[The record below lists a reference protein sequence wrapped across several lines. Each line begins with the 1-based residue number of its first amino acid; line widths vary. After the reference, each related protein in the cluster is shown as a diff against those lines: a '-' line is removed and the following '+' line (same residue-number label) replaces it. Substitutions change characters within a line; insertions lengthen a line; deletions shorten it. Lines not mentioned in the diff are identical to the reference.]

1 MLRVS
6 SFDGSLFCRKD
17 RFYLRINHKRK
28 GIFIM
33 WTLHFRQSPA
43 IFPRFSPLAFG
54 TAPTPLHPAHSF
66 HHAPSSLVMKLR
78 RKRELVGHFLRFPPR
93 VLTPTRAL
101 RAHQSVFVFRLHPFT
116 DMSESPHLHS
126 IRGEDFYS
134 RTFTLRA
141 LPCFPL
147 GSDRSAKQPTGEGK
161 VKVRN
166 PKSSPLINSLTANC
180 VTWVKA

>member
-1 MLRVS
+1 MVVYSAAKIGFISELTTRERAFLSCGLYIFANRPRSFRVS
-6 SFDGSLFCRKD
+6 RRLHSEQRRHHST
-17 RFYLRINHKRK
+17 LRTV
-28 GIFIM
+28 F
-33 WTLHFRQSPA
+33 T
-43 IFPRFSPLAFG
+43 
-54 TAPTPLHPAHSF
+54 TTP
-66 HHAPSSLVMKLR
+66 SLVMKLR

-116 DMSESPHLHS
+116 DTSEFPHPHS

-161 VKVRN
+161 VKVRS
-166 PKSSPLINSLTANC
+166 PKSSPLISSFTANC

>member
-1 MLRVS
+1 MVVYSAAKIGFISELTTRERVFLSCGLYIFANRPRSFRVS
-6 SFDGSLFCRKD
+6 HRLHSGQRRHHST
-17 RFYLRINHKRK
+17 LRTV
-28 GIFIM
+28 F
-33 WTLHFRQSPA
+33 T
-43 IFPRFSPLAFG
+43 
-54 TAPTPLHPAHSF
+54 TTP
-66 HHAPSSLVMKLR
+66 SLVMKLR
-78 RKRELVGHFLRFPPR
+78 RKREFVGHFLRFPPR

-116 DMSESPHLHS
+116 DMSESPHPHL

-161 VKVRN
+161 AKVRN
-166 PKSSPLINSLTANC
+166 PKSSPLIGSLTADC

>member
-6 SFDGSLFCRKD
+6 SFDSSLFCRKD

-43 IFPRFSPLAFG
+43 IFPRFSPLVFG

-78 RKRELVGHFLRFPPR
+78 RKRELVGRFLRFPPR
-93 VLTPTRAL
+93 VLTHTRAL
-101 RAHQSVFVFRLHPFT
+101 RAHQSVSVFRLHAFT
-116 DMSESPHLHS
+116 DMSESPHPHL

-134 RTFTLRA
+134 QPSPSAPSPVSLSGVIDLR
-141 LPCFPL
+141 
-147 GSDRSAKQPTGEGK
+147 SNRR

-166 PKSSPLINSLTANC
+166 PKSSPLIDSLTADCN
-180 VTWVKA
+180 TWVKV

>member
-1 MLRVS
+1 MVVYSAAKIGFISELTTRKRAFLSCGLYIFANRLR
-6 SFDGSLFCRKD
+6 SFRASRRLHSEQR
-17 RFYLRINHKRK
+17 RHHSTLRTV
-28 GIFIM
+28 F
-33 WTLHFRQSPA
+33 T
-43 IFPRFSPLAFG
+43 
-54 TAPTPLHPAHSF
+54 TTP
-66 HHAPSSLVMKLR
+66 SLVMKLR

-93 VLTPTRAL
+93 VLTRTRAI
-101 RAHQSVFVFRLHPFT
+101 RAHQSVSVFRLHPFT
-116 DMSESPHLHS
+116 DTSESPHPHS

-166 PKSSPLINSLTANC
+166 PKPSPLIDSLTANC
-180 VTWVKA
+180 ATWVKA

>member
-1 MLRVS
+1 MVVYSAAKIGFISELTTRERAFLSCGLYIFANRPRSFRVS
-6 SFDGSLFCRKD
+6 PRLHSGQRRHHST
-17 RFYLRINHKRK
+17 LRTV
-28 GIFIM
+28 F
-33 WTLHFRQSPA
+33 T
-43 IFPRFSPLAFG
+43 
-54 TAPTPLHPAHSF
+54 TTP
-66 HHAPSSLVMKLR
+66 SLVMKLR
-78 RKRELVGHFLRFPPR
+78 RKREFVGHFLRFPPR
-93 VLTPTRAL
+93 FLTRTRAL

-116 DMSESPHLHS
+116 DTSEFPHPHP

-166 PKSSPLINSLTANC
+166 PKSSPLIGSLTADC
-180 VTWVKA
+180 DTWVKA

>member
-1 MLRVS
+1 MVVYSAAKIGFISELTTRGRAFLSCGLYIFADRPRSFRVS
-6 SFDGSLFCRKD
+6 RRLHSEQRRHHST
-17 RFYLRINHKRK
+17 LRTV
-28 GIFIM
+28 F
-33 WTLHFRQSPA
+33 T
-43 IFPRFSPLAFG
+43 
-54 TAPTPLHPAHSF
+54 TTP
-66 HHAPSSLVMKLR
+66 SLVMKLR
-78 RKRELVGHFLRFPPR
+78 RKRELVGHFLRFPSR

-116 DMSESPHLHS
+116 DMSESPHPHS

-161 VKVRN
+161 VKVRS
-166 PKSSPLINSLTANC
+166 PKPSPLIDSLTANC
-180 VTWVKA
+180 ATWVKA

>member
-1 MLRVS
+1 MVVYSAAKIGFISELTTRERAFLSCGLYIFANRPRSFRASRRLHSEQRRHHSTLRTV
-6 SFDGSLFCRKD
+6 F
-17 RFYLRINHKRK
+17 
-28 GIFIM
+28 
-33 WTLHFRQSPA
+33 T
-43 IFPRFSPLAFG
+43 
-54 TAPTPLHPAHSF
+54 TTP
-66 HHAPSSLVMKLR
+66 SLVMKLR

-116 DMSESPHLHS
+116 DTSEFPHPHS

-161 VKVRN
+161 VKVRS
-166 PKSSPLINSLTANC
+166 PKPSPLIDSLTANC

>member
-17 RFYLRINHKRK
+17 RFYLRINHKKK

-43 IFPRFSPLAFG
+43 IFPHFSPLAFG
-54 TAPTPLHPAHSF
+54 TAPTPLPPAHSF
-66 HHAPSSLVMKLR
+66 HHAPSSVMKLR
-78 RKRELVGHFLRFPPR
+78 RKRELVGHFLRSPPR
-93 VLTPTRAL
+93 VLTHTRAL
-101 RAHQSVFVFRLHPFT
+101 RAHQSVSVFRLHAFT
-116 DMSESPHLHS
+116 DMSESPHPHL

-147 GSDRSAKQPTGEGK
+147 GSDRSAKQSTGERM
-161 VKVRN
+161 VKVRT
-166 PKSSPLINSLTANC
+166 PKSSPLISSSTADC
-180 VTWVKA
+180 GTWVKV

>member
-1 MLRVS
+1 MVVYSAAKIGFISELTTRGRAFLSCGLYIFADRPRSFRVS
-6 SFDGSLFCRKD
+6 RRLHSEQRRHHST
-17 RFYLRINHKRK
+17 LRTV
-28 GIFIM
+28 F
-33 WTLHFRQSPA
+33 T
-43 IFPRFSPLAFG
+43 
-54 TAPTPLHPAHSF
+54 TTP
-66 HHAPSSLVMKLR
+66 SLVMKLR
-78 RKRELVGHFLRFPPR
+78 RKRELVGHFLRFPSR

-116 DMSESPHLHS
+116 DMSESPHPHS

-166 PKSSPLINSLTANC
+166 PKPSPLIDSLTANC
-180 VTWVKA
+180 ATWVKA

>member
-1 MLRVS
+1 MVVYSAAKIGFISELTTRERAFLSCGLYIFADRPRSFRVS
-6 SFDGSLFCRKD
+6 RRLHSEQRRHHST
-17 RFYLRINHKRK
+17 LRTV
-28 GIFIM
+28 F
-33 WTLHFRQSPA
+33 T
-43 IFPRFSPLAFG
+43 
-54 TAPTPLHPAHSF
+54 TTP
-66 HHAPSSLVMKLR
+66 SLVMKLR

-101 RAHQSVFVFRLHPFT
+101 RAHQSVFVFRLHAFT
-116 DMSESPHLHS
+116 DMSESTHPHL

-147 GSDRSAKQPTGEGK
+147 GSDRSAKQPTGEGM

-166 PKSSPLINSLTANC
+166 PKSSPLISSSTAEC
-180 VTWVKA
+180 DTWVKV

>member
-1 MLRVS
+1 MVVYSAAKIGFISELTTRERAFLSCGLYIFANRPRSFRVS
-6 SFDGSLFCRKD
+6 RRLHSEQRRHHST
-17 RFYLRINHKRK
+17 LRTV
-28 GIFIM
+28 F
-33 WTLHFRQSPA
+33 T
-43 IFPRFSPLAFG
+43 
-54 TAPTPLHPAHSF
+54 TTP
-66 HHAPSSLVMKLR
+66 SLVMKLR

-141 LPCFPL
+141 LPLFP
-147 GSDRSAKQPTGEGK
+147 SRE
-161 VKVRN
+161 
-166 PKSSPLINSLTANC
+166 
-180 VTWVKA
+180 

>member
-1 MLRVS
+1 MVVYSAAKIGFISELTTRERAFLSCGLYIFANRPRSFRVS
-6 SFDGSLFCRKD
+6 RRLHSEQRRHHST
-17 RFYLRINHKRK
+17 LRTV
-28 GIFIM
+28 F
-33 WTLHFRQSPA
+33 T
-43 IFPRFSPLAFG
+43 
-54 TAPTPLHPAHSF
+54 TTP
-66 HHAPSSLVMKLR
+66 SLVMKLR

-116 DMSESPHLHS
+116 DTSEFPHPHS

-161 VKVRN
+161 VKVRS
-166 PKSSPLINSLTANC
+166 PKSSPLISSFTAEC

>member
-1 MLRVS
+1 MVVYSAAKIGFISELTTRERAFLSCGLYIFANRPRSFRVS
-6 SFDGSLFCRKD
+6 RRLHSEQRRHHST
-17 RFYLRINHKRK
+17 LRTV
-28 GIFIM
+28 F
-33 WTLHFRQSPA
+33 T
-43 IFPRFSPLAFG
+43 
-54 TAPTPLHPAHSF
+54 TT
-66 HHAPSSLVMKLR
+66 PSSLVMKLR

-93 VLTPTRAL
+93 VLTPTRAI
-101 RAHQSVFVFRLHPFT
+101 RAHQSVSVFRLHPFT
-116 DMSESPHLHS
+116 DMSESPHPHL

-161 VKVRN
+161 VKVRS
-166 PKSSPLINSLTANC
+166 PKPSPLIDSLTANC

>member
-1 MLRVS
+1 MVVYSAAKIGFISELTTRERAFLSCGLYIFANRPRSFRASRRLHSGQRRHHSTLRTV
-6 SFDGSLFCRKD
+6 F
-17 RFYLRINHKRK
+17 
-28 GIFIM
+28 
-33 WTLHFRQSPA
+33 T
-43 IFPRFSPLAFG
+43 
-54 TAPTPLHPAHSF
+54 TTP
-66 HHAPSSLVMKLR
+66 SLVMKLR

-116 DMSESPHLHS
+116 DTSEFPHPHS

-161 VKVRN
+161 VKVQN
-166 PKSSPLINSLTANC
+166 PKPSPLIDSLTANC
-180 VTWVKA
+180 ATWVKA

>member
-1 MLRVS
+1 MVVYSAAKIGFISELTTRERAFLSCGLYIFANRPRSFRVS
-6 SFDGSLFCRKD
+6 RRLHSEQRRHHST
-17 RFYLRINHKRK
+17 LRTV
-28 GIFIM
+28 F
-33 WTLHFRQSPA
+33 T
-43 IFPRFSPLAFG
+43 
-54 TAPTPLHPAHSF
+54 TTP
-66 HHAPSSLVMKLR
+66 SLVMKLR

-101 RAHQSVFVFRLHPFT
+101 RAHQSVFVFRLHAFT
-116 DMSESPHLHS
+116 DMSESTHPHL

-161 VKVRN
+161 VKVRS
-166 PKSSPLINSLTANC
+166 PKPSPLIDSLTANC
-180 VTWVKA
+180 ATWVKA

>member
-1 MLRVS
+1 MVVYSAAKIGFISELTTRERAFLSCGLYIFVNRPRSFRVS
-6 SFDGSLFCRKD
+6 HRLHSGQRRHHST
-17 RFYLRINHKRK
+17 LRTV
-28 GIFIM
+28 F
-33 WTLHFRQSPA
+33 T
-43 IFPRFSPLAFG
+43 
-54 TAPTPLHPAHSF
+54 TTP
-66 HHAPSSLVMKLR
+66 SLVMKLR

-116 DMSESPHLHS
+116 DTSEFPHPHS

-161 VKVRN
+161 VKVRS
-166 PKSSPLINSLTANC
+166 PKSSPLISSFTANC